1 MIAIGLIPIFFI
13 LTIIMPKNT
22 TTYILLAIVMLT
34 AIVVSFIGWS
44 LEKRDAGKDDDLLA
58 IPPKKS

>member
-1 MIAIGLIPIFFI
+1 MIAIGLIPIFFL